1 MMEFEPELAGGD
13 CTSSADAECF
23 GSNWALQVYPR
34 GFVTTYD
41 DAGCLATYGEFNR
54 VPLIK
59 VTSSSKDSTKGAR
72 IGLYGRGTYF
82 APNAC
87 KSQQY
92 TCHALLP
99 ADAEGGVPD
108 YYTVVITLS

>member
-34 GFVTTYD
+34 GFATTYD

-59 VTSSSKDSTKGAR
+59 VKSSSKDSTKGAR
-72 IGLYGRGTYF
+72 IGFVRPRYVLRTECVQVAAVHLPRAAAGRR
-82 APNAC
+82 
-87 KSQQY
+87 
-92 TCHALLP
+92 
-99 ADAEGGVPD
+99 
-108 YYTVVITLS
+108 